1 MNNTN
6 TSKTSSKKIFIY
18 GLTGRMGR
26 EISALIEEV
35 PEFTL
40 VGGTSKSSPQSLV
53 PCDVILDFSHPD
65 ALKDN
70 LAEAVALRVPILVGT
85 TGLTAT
91 HRELMEEASEEI
103 PVMVAP
109 NTSLGIAVLKNL
121 VLKAASQ
128 LDQSYD
134 IEIFEAHHRHK
145 VDAPSGTALDLGKA
159 AEYGRMVNSDDI
171 LEWKQP
177 GKSVNL
183 PLDRQGARPVGP
195 IGYAVQRG
203 GGIIGDHSVRFI
215 SDEEVIELS
224 HRSLSR
230 RLLARGA
237 LRAATW
243 LVDNSHGQPGYY
255 TMDDILGE

>member
-1 MNNTN
+1 MTQKSLNTPQ
-6 TSKTSSKKIFIY
+6 KKIFIY
-18 GLTGRMGR
+18 GLSGRMGK
-26 EISALIEEV
+26 EISSLIEEGGI
-35 PEFTL
+35 FTL
-40 VGGTSKSSPQSLV
+40 VGGASNSVPQPFL
-53 PCDVILDFSHPD
+53 PCDVVLDFSHPD
-65 ALKDN
+65 ALEVN
-70 LAEAVALRVPILVGT
+70 LSEAIAAQTPIMVGT
-85 TGLTAT
+85 TGLADV
-91 HRELMEEASEEI
+91 HQKLLEKASEII

-145 VDAPSGTALDLGKA
+145 VDAPSGTALELGKA

-177 GKSVNL
+177 GKSVDL
-183 PLDRQGARPVGP
+183 PLDRKGPRPAGP

-215 SDEEVIELS
+215 SDEEVIELT

-237 LRAATW
+237 LRAAAW

-255 TMDDILGE
+255 TMDDILGN